1 MSDTPPNMKK
11 LPHLSEDL
19 IWKIMVKAD
28 PKTVGQCRT
37 LSKGW
42 NFRLCTNLFVKA
54 NYKENKDRSKS
65 VIVGIGYPPG
75 DYNSVWFVRAYIQSG
90 RQVQFNIPMDA
101 NQYGFYSVIGSENG
115 IICIK
120 ISLGGLNSRLLIWNP
135 VSDKRRYVTDE
146 ASKHSAHAISLYAFG
161 FLEDEIEYRIVHVY
175 KRAFRQR
182 NMSWSLYTS
191 FEREW
196 THSGMFE
203 SDVQKLGPKYIV
215 NNGIVYWIGWQ
226 GADFFEPA
234 YIVTF
239 NLRIQ
244 MFHEAKIP
252 PDVPSDYN
260 SLTYFNDGVGYISY
274 RNLAFSRQVLV
285 WQMKRNGD
293 HNIHWERMIRVSGLG
308 IPYTPS
314 LFVGNDIITVM
325 ECRGGSGSANDAVRT
340 DFLISRL
347 KYMESRREHLV
358 HRTWQEHVNVKTIT
372 MHSDGLYMV

>member
-75 DYNSVWFVRAYIQSG
+75 DYNSIWFVRAYLHSG
-90 RQVQFNIPMDA
+90 RQVQFNVPMDA
-101 NQYGFYSVIGSENG
+101 NQYGLYSVIGSENG

-120 ISLGGLNSRLLIWNP
+120 ISLGGLNSRLLVWNP

-146 ASKHSAHAISLYAFG
+146 ASKHSAHAVSLYAFG

-196 THSGMFE
+196 THSG
-203 SDVQKLGPKYIV
+203 
-215 NNGIVYWIGWQ
+215 
-226 GADFFEPA
+226 
-234 YIVTF
+234 
-239 NLRIQ
+239 
-244 MFHEAKIP
+244 
-252 PDVPSDYN
+252 
-260 SLTYFNDGVGYISY
+260 
-274 RNLAFSRQVLV
+274 
-285 WQMKRNGD
+285 
-293 HNIHWERMIRVSGLG
+293 
-308 IPYTPS
+308 
-314 LFVGNDIITVM
+314 NDIITVM
-325 ECRGGSGSANDAVRT
+325 ECRDGSGSANDAVRT

-358 HRTWQEHVNVKTIT
+358 QRTWQEHVNVKTIT